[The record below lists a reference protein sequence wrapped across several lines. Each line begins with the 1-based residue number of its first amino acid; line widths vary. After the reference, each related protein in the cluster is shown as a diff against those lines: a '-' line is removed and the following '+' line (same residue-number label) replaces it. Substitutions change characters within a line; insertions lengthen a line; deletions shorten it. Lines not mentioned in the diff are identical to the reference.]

1 MLNKLALYIT
11 ILFISIS
18 SAAAMSHYI
27 GNYDAWVYSIISV
40 AVVSLI
46 ALIGIITFAIKDK
59 YIKKIVIYLL
69 SFSAGVLLGDTFIHL
84 LPEIVADYG
93 FDIKISIYILLG
105 ILVSFF
111 IEKVIH
117 WSHYHDTSSRKHIH
131 PFAYLNLIGDAVHN
145 FLDGMIIGASY
156 LVSLPVG
163 LATTFAV
170 IFHEIPQE
178 IGDFGVLI
186 HAGYTKRKAL
196 WLNFLSALLSLVG
209 VVVVIILGEVTEK
222 FIFYILPFAAGG
234 FIYIAVADLI
244 PELHK
249 TTETKYSIYQILAV
263 AFGVFTMITLILIE

>member
-11 ILFISIS
+11 IIIISTSI
-18 SAAAMSHYI
+18 ATATPQYI
-27 GNYDAWVYSIISV
+27 NKYDPWVYSIISV
-40 AVVSLI
+40 TVVSII

-59 YIKKIVIYLL
+59 YLKKIVIYLL

-93 FDIKISIYILLG
+93 FDIKISLYILMG

-117 WSHYHDTSSRKHIH
+117 WSHYHDTSTRKHIH

-163 LATTFAV
+163 IATTFAV

-186 HAGYTKRKAL
+186 HGGFSKSKAL
-196 WLNFLSALLSLVG
+196 FLNFITALTSVIGALVAISLSNYFTNLTQ
-209 VVVVIILGEVTEK
+209 IL
-222 FIFYILPFAAGG
+222 IPIAAGN
-234 FIYIAVADLI
+234 FIYIASADLI

-249 TTETKYSIYQILAV
+249 ETKIKNSAIQIFLFSV
-263 AFGVFTMITLILIE
+263 GILVMYLLRLF